1 MILVYGETI
10 LACLVY
16 IFLLDQITFKSVI
29 FALWGLWSH
38 FIPLFQGKSRKKYA
52 LY

>member
-29 FALWGLWSH
+29 FALWGLLSH
-38 FIPLFQGKSRKKYA
+38 FTSTISG
-52 LY
+52 